1 MINVSINCQSTLR
14 LIIHSKGSEKI
25 LKQGFSSQNYINTSF
40 KLYLYWRNL
49 YHFYE
54 SISYSTGISFQ
65 IYIGG
70 LFLLQRAYRS
80 LKNGNIIL
88 FIIYYSF
95 VTFRTQS

>member
-25 LKQGFSSQNYINTSF
+25 LKQGFSSQKYINT
-40 KLYLYWRNL
+40 WAMNL

-54 SISYSTGISFQ
+54 SISYSKEILFQ
-65 IYIGG
+65 IYVGG
-70 LFLLQRAYRS
+70 LFLLQMAYHS
-80 LKNGNIIL
+80 LKNGNMIL

-95 VTFRTQS
+95 EHNHKS